1 TTLFA
6 ALVGRPPPSLE
17 GNERRRLALPSA
29 AVLAAALFKKAV
41 KGGGHAA
48 GTMQL
53 QIVEALAPFVSNA
66 FSRYAAQS
74 D

>member
-53 QIVEALAPFVSNA
+53 QVVEVLAHSLHIA
-66 FSRYAAQS
+66 FK
-74 D
+74 